1 MCGQY
6 RKVTTVFASFLL
18 KDTNGLKAEN
28 CFLKLK
34 LLDALWNELIV
45 HNDEIRKEIRHRTSS
60 RSVELNTYE
69 GRLQDSGG
77 PSTSVDVLTPTDDD
91 DPAPKVIVTN

>member
-1 MCGQY
+1 M
-6 RKVTTVFASFLL
+6 
-18 KDTNGLKAEN
+18 
-28 CFLKLK
+28 
-34 LLDALWNELIV
+34 

-91 DPAPKVIVTN
+91 DPAPKVVVTN